1 MIKYIKKNKKSEKPE
16 AKKSQK
22 PEAKKIEY
30 KKRKTT
36 NNMLPYRI
44 YLSGGGMCA
53 MAHVGALIELSNHV
67 PLKAVKE
74 WMGVSAGA
82 LIVMSLCIGF
92 TLEEMKEFCVKFDFT
107 NITDYDSV
115 PGCLLHFGIDTGER
129 LHKLI
134 EAMLH
139 IKGLSSDFTFKE
151 CYEKFGLSLKIIATD
166 LNEAAV
172 ITFSSTD
179 TPNYKISNAVR
190 ASMTF
195 PYYFQPFI
203 CPETNHYLVDGAV
216 ISNYPLFILPKEEHS
231 RTLSVIIRTS
241 VDKVKDITELEF
253 DKLITRPLRISLME
267 KGNLELKIYDSN
279 CVEINLGNLNILEFS
294 FDEETK
300 NFIIKKGKEAVDLY
314 FKKRKIKRRNSL

>member
-1 MIKYIKKNKKSEKPE
+1 M
-16 AKKSQK
+16 
-22 PEAKKIEY
+22 
-30 KKRKTT
+30 
-36 NNMLPYRI
+36 
-44 YLSGGGMCA
+44 
-53 MAHVGALIELSNHV
+53 
-67 PLKAVKE
+67 
-74 WMGVSAGA
+74 
-82 LIVMSLCIGF
+82 
-92 TLEEMKEFCVKFDFT
+92 
-107 NITDYDSV
+107 
-115 PGCLLHFGIDTGER
+115 
-129 LHKLI
+129 
-134 EAMLH
+134 
-139 IKGLSSDFTFKE
+139 
-151 CYEKFGLSLKIIATD
+151 KIIATD